1 MDTDDISKLVEFA
14 NSLVSEKTRQH
25 LETVEKDIL
34 RQTLKGTKL
43 SAIEFPSYENSYVQR
58 ESDFFRGRRAESEPT
73 CANE

>member
-43 SAIEFPSYENSYVQR
+43 SAIEFPSYENSEVGTPSHPGKYR
-58 ESDFFRGRRAESEPT
+58 LELSSGRAWR
-73 CANE
+73 